1 MQQTRRLADYRG
13 WKSGF
18 ERAGREM
25 SERKPRRIRLI
36 TVCDKCL
43 TACCWHGIFM
53 CDNAY
58 GAGTV
63 EKTARELRKL
73 NLEHPSYYS
82 AKEVA
87 RVCGDNIYREANR

>member
-1 MQQTRRLADYRG
+1 MTEFDAL
-13 WKSGF
+13 
-18 ERAGREM
+18 RAGREM